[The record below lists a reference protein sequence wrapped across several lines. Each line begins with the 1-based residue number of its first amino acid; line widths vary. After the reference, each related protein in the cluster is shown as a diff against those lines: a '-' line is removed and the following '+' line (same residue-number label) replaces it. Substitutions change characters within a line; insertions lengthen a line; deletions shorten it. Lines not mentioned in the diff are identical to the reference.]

1 MKGRHLRRRFSLQPS
16 FMKDDS
22 TEERPRRENEKLQNM
37 FTVVKL
43 LLKYPGLVAKD
54 AVWLNND
61 ENSINSNVRHK
72 IVMMGAAKVGKS
84 SLITQFLYSSFS
96 PKYKRTVEEMHHG
109 HFSVGGV
116 NLTLD
121 ILDTSGSYEQQQQLH
136 LIEKWSRCPVSFAVI
151 RPAASSG
158 TNRARSVDGDG
169 QTRILRPKSTD
180 RFPAMRALSIS
191 SADAFILVYD
201 VTDSGT
207 FEEVKAI
214 REQIH
219 EIKST
224 TAVPIVVVGNKTDL
238 SEEDEDLRQV
248 ARDTTESL
256 VTVDWENGF
265 VEASAKLNRNVTQI
279 FKELLVQ
286 AKITYNLSPALR
298 RRRRQS
304 LPQQASTGSSGAP
317 ATPQASPSVHVPSVA
332 QLQHLQQIQDKSL
345 GGKRNSCILS

>member
-22 TEERPRRENEKLQNM
+22 AEERPKREKPI
-37 FTVVKL
+37 K
-43 LLKYPGLVAKD
+43 
-54 AVWLNND
+54 ND

-121 ILDTSGSYEQQQQLH
+121 ILDTSGSYE
-136 LIEKWSRCPVSFAVI
+136 
-151 RPAASSG
+151 
-158 TNRARSVDGDG
+158 
-169 QTRILRPKSTD
+169 
-180 RFPAMRALSIS
+180 FPAMRALSIS

-201 VTDSGT
+201 VTDSIT

-238 SEEDEDLRQV
+238 SDEDEDLRQV
-248 ARDTTESL
+248 ARDTTESM